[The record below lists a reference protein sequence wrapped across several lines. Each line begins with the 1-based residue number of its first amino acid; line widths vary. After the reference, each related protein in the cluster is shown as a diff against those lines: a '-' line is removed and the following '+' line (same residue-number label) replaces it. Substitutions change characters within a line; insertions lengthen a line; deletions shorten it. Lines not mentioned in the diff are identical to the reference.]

1 MNFPIELVGK
11 RQLRSTQTLVDDN
24 FGPSS
29 SLITGSF
36 FRART
41 RYAVNPA
48 SDTTW
53 VKGTADWAISESQ
66 LQNLSSTDGF
76 QGEAGVGIIID
87 TTSIT
92 ETGLDT
98 LNLNMS
104 YTLGDAAESLYVHL
118 WGVVRT
124 GDPLVETGGE
134 LSAND
139 IIAHLGY
146 RQDGLLQDYSFQN
159 SSGLPDVLDIYNL
172 FTGVS
177 DVGDP
182 KVIPDHGLTFT
193 GSTIQQE
200 HSSTISLADH
210 SVNGLGE
217 YDYVFLGFSRDVAGP
232 LSSAIIHSVNL
243 NYELKL

>member
-1 MNFPIELVGK
+1 MNFPIQLVGK
-11 RQLRSTQTLVDDN
+11 RQPRSTQTLIDDN

-29 SLITGSF
+29 SLITGVF

-53 VKGTADWAISESQ
+53 VKGTADWQIDSSQ
-66 LQNLSSTDGF
+66 LQNLSAVDGY

-92 ETGLDT
+92 ETGLDK
-98 LNLNMS
+98 LNLS
-104 YTLGDAAESLYVHL
+104 LGYTLGDAGESLYLHL
-118 WGVVRT
+118 WGVVKT
-124 GDPLVETGGE
+124 GDPLVEEGGQQQ
-134 LSAND
+134 AND

-159 SSGLPDVLDIYNL
+159 DAGLPDVLDIYNL

-177 DVGDP
+177 DLGNP
-182 KVIPDHGLTFT
+182 KMIPDHGLTFT
-193 GSTIQQE
+193 GSTSPQE
-200 HSSTISLADH
+200 HASVISLAGH
-210 SVNGLGE
+210 TLNGLDQ

-232 LSSAIIHSVNL
+232 SSAAVIDHL
-243 NYELKL
+243 ELTFS